1 MRFFARI
8 FKHFK
13 GDKSDILKIP
23 SWQILGHFKG
33 DNSDILRIPNWQILG
48 HF

>member
-13 GDKSDILKIP
+13 GDNSDILK
-23 SWQILGHFKG
+23 
-33 DNSDILRIPNWQILG
+33 IPNWQILG
-48 HF
+48 HFEADNSDILTNWQNG